1 MEAPADILQRM
12 LDKHGLS
19 HRAFGRL
26 IGKQEPTVSMYMTK
40 ARKISGKTGE
50 KWANALGL
58 KGAER
63 ETFLDAVHLFAASDR
78 VRAMFA
84 RLEDEN
90 RRLKKRLHRK
100 TK

>member
-1 MEAPADILQRM
+1 MKMRRNVPLKD
-12 LDKHGLS
+12 
-19 HRAFGRL
+19 
-26 IGKQEPTVSMYMTK
+26 V
-40 ARKISGKTGE
+40 E
-50 KWANALGL
+50 KWADALGL

-63 ETFLDAVHLFAASDR
+63 EALLDSVHLFAASER